1 MPAIDPNATPVG
13 LLESVASTLSSI
25 PSTGVAAVAGSAAL
39 AFAAL
44 AIARRRQG
52 TAIAGAPRSD
62 AGTASQPSTGAFE
75 SVPVALLAFDA
86 QGRLLRHNRE
96 AQELLQLP
104 QVLRGETPLH
114 WTSIFGPDSLEEITR
129 ALAQAERTELEV
141 AKGSGVRRRWLDL
154 HAART
159 AEGVELWVE
168 DATDR
173 KAAEG
178 ELRHLAL
185 HDPLTGLLNRHGFEA
200 QRRLAL
206 DAARAGV
213 PIALA
218 YLDLDRFKPVND
230 IFGHAAGDHVLRQV
244 ATRLQEHVRAPHAL
258 ARIGGDE
265 FVMLFVGIPLG
276 EAHVICRA
284 ALDAVRGS
292 AYEFE
297 DKAFGVDG
305 SIGLA
310 AADVALL
317 DERVIEACDRACA
330 EAKRDG
336 GGRVVV
342 ADDDALE
349 AQERWDEQRLV
360 GVLSAGPGDGRL
372 ATQMQPIVS
381 LRQPEGSLNYEVL
394 ARLFDEHG
402 DAIPASRFMQAA
414 QRNGLTSELDRRVLR
429 LTLEWLD
436 EHAQHRERVSFAAL
450 NICRASLADER
461 FVDDVR
467 SMLREH
473 RAATHR
479 ICFEISERAAIE
491 DPKGVRRFM
500 ETVKALGARLALDD
514 FGAEYASLSCVRQLR
529 SDFVKIDA
537 ALIRGIDSN
546 PASFSIVR
554 SIVDACHDLGVSCIA
569 ESAQT
574 DAIVRT
580 LLDLE
585 IDFAQGYAFSRPLA
599 VQQLLEADHCASL
612 IADPQIASLLRHDR
626 NAPTRQFD
634 LARRDPALR

>member
-1 MPAIDPNATPVG
+1 MPVIDPNATPVG
-13 LLESVASTLSSI
+13 LLESVTSTLAST
-25 PSTGVAAVAGSAAL
+25 PSAGVAAVAGSAAL
-39 AFAAL
+39 ALAGL
-44 AIARRRQG
+44 AIARRRHR
-52 TAIAGAPRSD
+52 AASAGSGHVD
-62 AGTASQPSTGAFE
+62 AATGPQPASGAFD

-104 QVLRGETPLH
+104 QVLRGEAPLH
-114 WTSIFGPDSLEEITR
+114 WTSIFGPDSYDEITR
-129 ALAQAERTELEV
+129 ALTDAERTELEV

-159 AEGVELWVE
+159 TEGFELWVE
-168 DATDR
+168 DATER
-173 KAAEG
+173 KAADG

-200 QRRLAL
+200 QRKLAL
-206 DAARAGV
+206 GAARAGV
-213 PIALA
+213 PVALA

-244 ATRLQEHVRAPHAL
+244 AARLQEHVRAPHAL

-265 FVMLFVGIPLG
+265 FVMLFVGIPLE
-276 EAHVICRA
+276 EAHAICRA
-284 ALDAVRGS
+284 ALDAVRGT

-305 SIGLA
+305 SVGLA
-310 AADVALL
+310 AADAALL
-317 DERVIEACDRACA
+317 DDRVIEACDRACA

-342 ADDDALE
+342 ANDGALE

-360 GVLSAGPGDGRL
+360 AVLSAGQADGRL

-381 LRQPEGSLNYEVL
+381 LRQPEASLSYEVL
-394 ARLFDEHG
+394 VRLFDEQG
-402 DAIPASRFMQAA
+402 EAIPASRFMQAA
-414 QRNGLTSELDRRVLR
+414 QRNGLTSELDRRILR
-429 LTLEWLD
+429 ITLEWLD
-436 EHAQHRERVSFAAL
+436 EHPKHRERISFAAL
-450 NICRASLADER
+450 NVCRASLADER
-461 FVDDVR
+461 FVEDVR

-479 ICFEISERAAIE
+479 VCFEISERAAID

-500 ETVKALGARLALDD
+500 EVVKELGARLALDD

-537 ALIRGIDSN
+537 ALVRGIDSN

-574 DAIVRT
+574 DAIVRA
-580 LLDLE
+580 LLELE
-585 IDFAQGYAFSRPLA
+585 IDFAQGYALSRPLA
-599 VQQLLEADHCASL
+599 VQRLLEAEHCASL